1 MPGMEIPKGLES
13 QEVNT
18 QASLPRSYC
27 KQFYIQ
33 TNLKT
38 SATELGYTQ
47 IHIKTQ
53 RLYCPWGKWG
63 RRFSFPPFPHTIY
76 LRKLLSTF
84 SSLQNTYKYFFFIRQ
99 VFYHIED
106 PRVSFSKPW
115 SQFFKIQASKE
126 IAPGFLGERR
136 SLTSAGG
143 HLQGSKPPLP
153 QSIGK
158 FIFPLHKG
166 S

>member
-38 SATELGYTQ
+38 SATELGYAQ

-84 SSLQNTYKYFFFIRQ
+84 SSLQNIYKYFFSSDRSFIILRTQECLSQNLGTSSLKYKHQRRQ
-99 VFYHIED
+99 LLVF
-106 PRVSFSKPW
+106 
-115 SQFFKIQASKE
+115 
-126 IAPGFLGERR
+126 LERR

-143 HLQGSKPPLP
+143 HLQGSRPPLP
-153 QSIGK
+153 QSIEK